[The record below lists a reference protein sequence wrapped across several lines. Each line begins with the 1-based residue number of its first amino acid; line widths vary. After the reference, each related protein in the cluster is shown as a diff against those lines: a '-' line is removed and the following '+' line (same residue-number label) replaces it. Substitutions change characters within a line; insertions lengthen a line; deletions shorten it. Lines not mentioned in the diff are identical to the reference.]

1 MRGANKSVQDLNFKY
16 FNNFF
21 LAQRLAPSRGRLLRP
36 LDLGLQ
42 RPGTQSE
49 VEIWALGLGTIE
61 CRVKGDVTMTNWS
74 R

>member
-1 MRGANKSVQDLNFKY
+1 MRGANKSVQDLNYKY
-16 FNNFF
+16 FNNFYVAPQ
-21 LAQRLAPSRGRLLRP
+21 LAGLFRP
-36 LDLGLQ
+36 LDLGLR

-49 VEIWALGLGTIE
+49 LKIWALGRVE